1 MFRLKD
7 IPLGRSLVPKKRDGR
22 DTTQKLVAKR
32 APDPMEVLTDDNRAV
47 LAFFASEI
55 ASYLEVGINRRLEE
69 IEYRLREM
77 DARNVAGEEAR
88 AVREILQLFS
98 RYKLFRILRA
108 LAGFASEDREFT
120 KNTLIRFAGVGQ
132 GFRRDGLDR
141 LIDIL
146 CSKGLLLEV
155 GKRGR
160 GILFSV
166 TSTGKSFMLSYIP
179 RSAPFTP
186 PLPGD
191 NEGGEA

>member
-1 MFRLKD
+1 
-7 IPLGRSLVPKKRDGR
+7 LVPKKRDGR

-160 GILFSV
+160 GIVFSV
-166 TSTGKSFMLSYIP
+166 TSMGKNFMRLYIP
-179 RSAPFTP
+179 RRAPFSP
-186 PLPGD
+186 FLPNDG
-191 NEGGEA
+191 EGGEA